1 MTKRKSYDNNKCNNN
16 YNRVGRKRQRSTLV
30 WSKQDSLIHSSFT
43 TTKQNGTW
51 LVFGVG
57 ASHIVPDREIEE
69 EKKDKRVVDR
79 P

>member
-1 MTKRKSYDNNKCNNN
+1 
-16 YNRVGRKRQRSTLV
+16 V